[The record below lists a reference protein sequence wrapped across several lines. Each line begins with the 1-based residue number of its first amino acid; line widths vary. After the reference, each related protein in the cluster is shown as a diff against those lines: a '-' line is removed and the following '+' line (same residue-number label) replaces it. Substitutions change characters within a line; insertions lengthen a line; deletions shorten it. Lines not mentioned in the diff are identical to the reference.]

1 MSAKFAEL
9 KQIVLDAEKDVEAF
23 YDKGNKAAGTRIRK
37 AMQDAKVLAQDIR
50 LEVQAKKNEG

>member
-9 KQIVLDAEKDVEAF
+9 KAIVDAAQKDVEAF

-37 AMQDAKVLAQDIR
+37 AMQDAKVLAQEIR
-50 LEVQAKKNEG
+50 LEVQAKKNDG